1 MSFEERF
8 QLLLESGQ
16 LTEPVLEVTQ
26 EIVYAIQNRYG
37 ITLTEENAGMFVTHI
52 AMALQRIASG
62 QPLETVSDEVWEETR
77 QCQDEWSFARELAA
91 LARKRLEIQVPESEL
106 AYMVLHLRVL
116 VGPVSMLGQ

>member
-8 QLLLESGQ
+8 QFLLESGQ
-16 LTEPVLEVTQ
+16 LTEPVLEVTR
-26 EIVYAIQNRYG
+26 EIVAAIQNKYG

-62 QPLETVSDEVWEETR
+62 QPLETASEEVWEETR

>member
-16 LTEPVLEVTQ
+16 LTEPVLEVTR
-26 EIVYAIQNRYG
+26 EIVTAIQNRYG

>member
-16 LTEPVLEVTQ
+16 LTERVVEVTR
-26 EIVYAIQNRYG
+26 EIVDAIQNRYG

-62 QPLETVSDEVWEETR
+62 QALETVSDEVWEETR
-77 QCQDEWSFARELAA
+77 QCEEEWSFARELAA
-91 LARKRLEIQVPESEL
+91 LVRERMEIQVPESEL

-116 VGPVSMLGQ
+116 VGPV